1 MIRKSTDSRD
11 WLTASEPRGVR
22 PAIKRILEEITRV
35 DSHASQ
41 LYEEGSRK
49 ERSSD
54 SSRRT
59 HHRLLYSVLFISFPY
74 ETYFLN
80 KQLPLTPV
88 SLVVRVTACH
98 PNDPRSRPSMG
109 KYFSQSNHH

>member
-1 MIRKSTDSRD
+1 MIRKSMDSRD

-22 PAIKRILEEITRV
+22 PVIKRVLEEISRV
-35 DSHASQ
+35 DSHAAQ

-59 HHRLLYSVLFISFPY
+59 HHRFELFQMNTIYKVLGLFFFFFLY
-74 ETYFLN
+74 
-80 KQLPLTPV
+80 
-88 SLVVRVTACH
+88 
-98 PNDPRSRPSMG
+98 
-109 KYFSQSNHH
+109 